1 MAIECHAP
9 IGFFRIFVAKKCLFI
24 GLSSAFV
31 ANFQKKRF
39 SSISLTLDFKGVVKH
54 NIATACYPLAIHSL
68 LIFVYTRTHLEVL
81 IFGSFFSSDV
91 SVGRADILHNLH
103 YNDSF
108 LSIKITT
115 LKTVRSGLIMPIM

>member
-1 MAIECHAP
+1 MDYIYFSFKCKKIINVPSALA
-9 IGFFRIFVAKKCLFI
+9 VVLAK
-24 GLSSAFV
+24 
-31 ANFQKKRF
+31 
-39 SSISLTLDFKGVVKH
+39 
-54 NIATACYPLAIHSL
+54 
-68 LIFVYTRTHLEVL
+68 
-81 IFGSFFSSDV
+81 